1 MRKGIVI
8 GREREMAELQRSLES
23 DRSEFVIVY
32 GRRRVGKTYLVDN
45 FFHYEY
51 DFSFVGGHRLTKQK
65 QLRNFA
71 KAMKKFAHLS
81 RQPKYENWDD
91 AFDELEELMES
102 LPEEKRKV
110 IFIDEMPWIDTPQ
123 SEFVD
128 ALETFWNG
136 WAARRRDIMF
146 VASGSSTSWMVDKL
160 VENQGGLH
168 GRITNN
174 IYVRPFT
181 LHETEQYM
189 KSRGAA
195 WDRYQLLQT
204 YMIIGGIPYYYSLL
218 NVKES
223 LVQNVDRL
231 FFRKNG
237 ELRTEFEEL
246 YSALFTN
253 TEKYTSVV
261 KLLNSKR
268 EGMTREEIENGTKM
282 DKSLLSTVLRNLE
295 RCDFILRYS
304 QFGNKSKGSIYRLVD
319 FYTLFYYRFID
330 GFNAQDENWWSHNYQ
345 SPSVESWQG
354 LSFELL
360 CLLHLTQIK
369 QKLGISGIATA
380 ASSWRFVPTKQKE
393 QADGEE
399 KGAQIDLLIDRGDR
413 VINLCEMKFSVKP
426 YRISDVYET
435 TLRDRM
441 SVFQEKT
448 KTTKSLVYTFV
459 TTFGVANS
467 MGKSIV
473 NSEVTMEDL
482 FAS

>member
-1 MRKGIVI
+1 M
-8 GREREMAELQRSLES
+8 
-23 DRSEFVIVY
+23 
-32 GRRRVGKTYLVDN
+32 
-45 FFHYEY
+45 
-51 DFSFVGGHRLTKQK
+51 
-65 QLRNFA
+65 
-71 KAMKKFAHLS
+71 
-81 RQPKYENWDD
+81 
-91 AFDELEELMES
+91 
-102 LPEEKRKV
+102 
-110 IFIDEMPWIDTPQ
+110 
-123 SEFVD
+123 
-128 ALETFWNG
+128 
-136 WAARRRDIMF
+136 
-146 VASGSSTSWMVDKL
+146 
-160 VENQGGLH
+160 
-168 GRITNN
+168 
-174 IYVRPFT
+174 
-181 LHETEQYM
+181 
-189 KSRGAA
+189 
-195 WDRYQLLQT
+195 
-204 YMIIGGIPYYYSLL
+204 
-218 NVKES
+218 
-223 LVQNVDRL
+223 
-231 FFRKNG
+231 
-237 ELRTEFEEL
+237 
-246 YSALFTN
+246 
-253 TEKYTSVV
+253 

-304 QFGNKSKGSIYRLVD
+304 QFGNKSKGAIYRLVD

-380 ASSWRFVPTKQKE
+380 ASSWRYIPTKQKKLTE
-393 QADGEE
+393 DME
-399 KGAQIDLLIDRGDR
+399 KGTQIDLLIDRGDR

-426 YRISDVYET
+426 YRISDAYET

>member
-1 MRKGIVI
+1 MRKGTVI
-8 GREREMAELQRSLES
+8 GREREMAELQQSLES

-45 FFHYEY
+45 FFNYEY

-71 KAMKKFAHLS
+71 KAIKKYAHLS
-81 RQPKYENWDD
+81 YQPKFANWDD
-91 AFDELEELMES
+91 AFDALEELMEG
-102 LPEEKRKV
+102 LPENKRKV

-128 ALETFWNG
+128 ALETFWNS
-136 WAARRRDIMF
+136 WAARRRDILF
-146 VASGSSTSWMVDKL
+146 VASGSSTSWMMDKL

-181 LHETEQYM
+181 LHEVELYM

-204 YMIIGGIPYYYSLL
+204 YMVIGGIPFYYSLL

-223 LVQNVDRL
+223 LVQNIDRL

-253 TEKYTSVV
+253 AEKYTNVV
-261 KLLNSKR
+261 KVLNGKR
-268 EGMTREEIENGTKM
+268 EGMTREEIEKATGM
-282 DKSLLSTVLRNLE
+282 DKSVLTTVLRNLE
-295 RCDFILRYS
+295 RSDFILRYS
-304 QFGNKSKGSIYRLVD
+304 QYGNKSKGAIYRLVD
-319 FYTLFYYRFID
+319 FYTLFYYRFIHN
-330 GFNAQDENWWSHNYQ
+330 FNAQDEEWWSHNFQ
-345 SPSVESWQG
+345 SPSIESWQG
-354 LSFELL
+354 FSFELL

-369 QKLGISGIATA
+369 KKLGISGIATA
-380 ASSWRFVPTKQKE
+380 TSSWRYIPQKKKE
-393 QADGEE
+393 ENEKIE
-399 KGAQIDLLIDRGDR
+399 KGTQIDMLIDRGDR
-413 VINLCEMKFSVKP
+413 IINLCEMKFSINP
-426 YRISDVYET
+426 YRITDSYEQ

-441 SVFQEKT
+441 NIFQEKT
-448 KTTKSLVYTFV
+448 QTTKSLVYTFV
-459 TTFGVANS
+459 TTFGIANG
-467 MGKSIV
+467 MGRSIV

-482 FAS
+482 FT

>member
-1 MRKGIVI
+1 MKKRILI
-8 GREREMAELQRSLES
+8 GREREIAELKQSLES
-23 DRSEFVIVY
+23 DRSEFIIVY

-45 FFHYEY
+45 FFNYEY

-65 QLRNFA
+65 QLKNFA
-71 KAMKKFAHLS
+71 KAMKKYAHLN
-81 RQPKYENWDD
+81 RQPQYASWDD
-91 AFDELEELMES
+91 AFDALEEFMEG
-102 LPEEKRKV
+102 LPENKRKV

-136 WAARRRDIMF
+136 WAARRQDIVF
-146 VASGSSTSWMVDKL
+146 IASGSSTSWMMDKL

-181 LHETEQYM
+181 LHEVEQYM
-189 KSRGAA
+189 RSRGAA

-204 YMIIGGIPYYYSLL
+204 YMIIGGIPFYYSLL

-223 LVQNVDRL
+223 LAQNVDRL

-237 ELRTEFEEL
+237 ELRIEFEEL

-253 TEKYTSVV
+253 TDKYTCVV
-261 KLLNSKR
+261 KLLNNKR
-268 EGMTREEIENGTKM
+268 EGMTREDIE
-282 DKSLLSTVLRNLE
+282 KSTGLNKSVLSTVLSNLE

-330 GFNAQDENWWSHNYQ
+330 GFNAQDEEWWSHHLQ
-345 SPSVESWQG
+345 SPTIESWQG
-354 LSFELL
+354 LSFEIL
-360 CLLHLTQIK
+360 CLLHLAQIK

-380 ASSWRFVPTKQKE
+380 ASSWRYVPPKKKE
-393 QADGEE
+393 REETIE
-399 KGAQIDLLIDRGDR
+399 KGTQIDLLIDRADR

-426 YRISDVYET
+426 FRISDDYEKK
-435 TLRDRM
+435 LRERM
-441 SVFQEKT
+441 SLFQEKA
-448 KTTKSLVYTFV
+448 KTNKTLVNTFV
-459 TTFGVANS
+459 TTFGVA
-467 MGKSIV
+467 GVEGRSIV

-482 FAS
+482 FAR

>member
-1 MRKGIVI
+1 MKKGIVV

-45 FFHYEY
+45 FFNYEY
-51 DFSFVGGHRLTKQK
+51 DFSFVGGHRFTKQK

-71 KAMKKFAHLS
+71 KAMKKYARLA
-81 RQPKYENWDD
+81 RQPKYANWDD
-91 AFDELEELMES
+91 AFDALEEYIES
-102 LPEEKRKV
+102 LPEDKRKV

-123 SEFVD
+123 SEFVN

-146 VASGSSTSWMVDKL
+146 VASGSSTSWMMDKL

-181 LHETEQYM
+181 LHEVEQYM
-189 KSRGAA
+189 QSRGAA

-204 YMIIGGIPYYYSLL
+204 YMIIGGIPFYYSLL

-237 ELRTEFEEL
+237 ELRTEFDEL
-246 YSALFTN
+246 YGALFSN
-253 TEKYTSVV
+253 TDKYTSVV
-261 KLLNSKR
+261 KLLNDKR
-268 EGMTREEIENGTKM
+268 EGMTREEIEE
-282 DKSLLSTVLRNLE
+282 KSGMNKAILSIVLRNLE
-295 RCDFILRYS
+295 RSDFILRYS
-304 QFGNKSKGSIYRLVD
+304 QFGNKSKGAIYRLVD

-330 GFNAQDENWWSHNYQ
+330 GFNAQDEEWWSHNFQ
-345 SPSVESWQG
+345 SPAIESWQG

-360 CLLHLTQIK
+360 CLLHLAQLK

-380 ASSWRFVPTKQKE
+380 ASSWRYILPKKN
-393 QADGEE
+393 E
-399 KGAQIDLLIDRGDR
+399 KDEKKGKGTQIDLLIDRGDR
-413 VINLCEMKFSVKP
+413 VINLCEMKFSVNP
-426 YRISDVYET
+426 YYISESYEK
-435 TLRDRM
+435 TLRNRM
-441 SVFQEKT
+441 SIFQERT

-467 MGKSIV
+467 AGKSIV

-482 FAS
+482 FAR